1 MCACPFLGLYD
12 DATLMLSEGSAAH
25 RCYATPSPTSP
36 SEEHQVRCCLLDE
49 YAACQL
55 FVTARSSAT
64 QKPNLAARRSA
75 MLRRTRQGA
84 WVFWTVVMAA
94 VCVLVVVIGGQEYL
108 PMWPRP
114 MPSAVDLIVN
124 RLRTSTPIFSPA
136 ATRPDSPTATPAIP
150 SDSPT
155 GPDELAASE
164 IEIQSTPN
172 RVGIG
177 ALLPIQASSR
187 STNQLFLAPKIGNAG
202 WWDNESPVQ
211 LGLNDSFLYAGST
224 GGRIYISAARFDLEE
239 LPRGAPL
246 TAGMLTLTGAADSR
260 LDPALDS
267 TWLVQLIAEQQMSSL
282 VGTDFLALYSAPS
295 SITLLPELQTGDLR
309 KDGKNVWNF
318 DDSTL
323 RWIEQERTHGAQSVT
338 MRIVAATDRDEG
350 TLFGWDSG
358 LGLKTEGRGP
368 QLLLEYAPPPA
379 TPPPFPTTRFVVAT
393 LTPVP
398 ENVLTVVAR
407 QATATTVAQ
416 TTGTYTPLPYFV
428 TPTPFPQN
436 LETVQARAVALG
448 LPVVVLE
455 TLVPL
460 NSATATAVAEYA
472 TAVALT
478 TGTFTPV
485 PAEFVTP
492 FVVVPSLPAE
502 NSLTAVARIT
512 QAAQA
517 ELAAVATATPLPWNA
532 VIGEFVVA
540 TPLPENV
547 ATAAALSIQQTVSA
561 QLLGPPTATPFQWIV
576 ITPTPAPQPTATAT
590 LPVLLPQKAFTATP
604 IPTATEVVPGSLPDE
619 FRNLVFFK
627 TNRGNGEETWFYAP
641 ASGESGKIT
650 RDWVYPLAQEQLAL
664 SPDAKQA
671 VIVKRDSNSTAQLFI
686 RSFEYGTEKQIT
698 NFGRDSYDPAWSPK
712 GDWIA
717 FVSMNSGNDE
727 IYRVS
732 PDGSIVEQLTRN
744 QWEWDKHPTWSPDG
758 QQIVFFSNR
767 SSGRRQLWTMNAD
780 GANQQPFLV
789 SDYEDYYPIWA
800 R

>member
-12 DATLMLSEGSAAH
+12 DATIMLSEGTAAH
-25 RCYATPSPTSP
+25 RCYATKPPISPT
-36 SEEHQVRCCLLDE
+36 ENHQAYFCLLDD
-49 YAACQL
+49 YSSCQ
-55 FVTARSSAT
+55 FF
-64 QKPNLAARRSA
+64 LAARSTGAQKPDLTARRPA
-75 MLRRTRQGA
+75 LLRRTRRGTL
-84 WVFWTVVMAA
+84 VFWAAVMAA
-94 VCVLVVVIGGQEYL
+94 VLILVAAIGGQENW
-108 PMWPRP
+108 PMWPHAIPGTAERAFRRAANSTLMP
-114 MPSAVDLIVN
+114 LPSAT
-124 RLRTSTPIFSPA
+124 RLERPTASLVLSDAPASSAGITAERTGVQPPPDRAKFVVFSPTRTSS
-136 ATRPDSPTATPAIP
+136 
-150 SDSPT
+150 
-155 GPDELAASE
+155 L
-164 IEIQSTPN
+164 
-172 RVGIG
+172 
-177 ALLPIQASSR
+177 

-211 LGLNDSFLYAGST
+211 RGLNDSFLYVGST

-239 LPRGAPL
+239 LPRGALL
-246 TAGMLTLTGAADSR
+246 TAGSLTLTGVADSR
-260 LDPALDS
+260 LDPTLDS
-267 TWLVQLIAEQQMSSL
+267 TWLVQVISEQQLGSL

-295 SITLLPELQTGDLR
+295 SITLFPELQTGDLQ

-323 RWIEQERTHGAQSVT
+323 RWVEQERINGAKSVT
-338 MRIVAATDRDEG
+338 VRIVAATGSDQD

-358 LGLKTEGRGP
+358 LGLKTENNGP

-393 LTPVP
+393 ATPVP
-398 ENVLTVVAR
+398 ENVLTVVAL
-407 QATATTVAQ
+407 QGTATTVAQ
-416 TTGTYTPLPYFV
+416 TTGTYTPLPYFI

-436 LETVQARAVALG
+436 LETVQARALALG

-455 TLVPL
+455 TPVALDA
-460 NSATATAVAEYA
+460 ATETAVAEYA

-485 PAEFVTP
+485 PTGFVTP
-492 FVVVPSLPAE
+492 FVVVPSPLAE
-502 NSLTAVARIT
+502 NSLTAVARTT

-517 ELAAVATATPLPWNA
+517 ELTASETATSLPWNA

-547 ATAAALSIQQTVSA
+547 ATAAALSIQQTASV

-576 ITPTPAPQPTATAT
+576 ITPTPVPQPTATAT

-604 IPTATEVVPGSLPDE
+604 IPTATEVTPDSLPDE

-627 TNRGNGEETWFYAP
+627 TNRGSGEETWFYAP

-650 RDWVYPLAQEQLAL
+650 RDWVYPLAQKQLAL
-664 SPDAKQA
+664 SPDVNHA
-671 VIVKRDSNSTAQLFI
+671 VIVKRDSNNIAQLFI
-686 RSFEYGTEKQIT
+686 RSFEYGSEKQIT

-717 FVSMNSGNDE
+717 FVSTNSGNDE
-727 IYRVS
+727 IYRIS
-732 PDGSIVEQLTRN
+732 PDGSVVEQLTSN

-767 SSGRRQLWTMNAD
+767 DSGRRQLWTMNAD
-780 GANQQPFLV
+780 GSNPQPFLI
-789 SDYEDYYPIWA
+789 SAYEDYYPIWA